1 MSKDDR
7 LFEMKRLKRDLILLK
22 KEDQLDELNIEREV
36 ECLNYLLQMVE
47 TISSLSRAHE
57 LIDMNRY
64 KIHQDTNTVSKALKQ
79 KQDKPF
85 QFIINK
91 N

>member
-1 MSKDDR
+1 
-7 LFEMKRLKRDLILLK
+7 MKRLKRDLILLR

-36 ECLNYLLQMVE
+36 ECLNYLLQTVE
-47 TISSLSRAHE
+47 TISSLCKAHE
-57 LIDMNRY
+57 LIDLNRY
-64 KIHQDTNTVSKALKQ
+64 KIYQDTLTVTKGLKQ
-79 KQDKPF
+79 KELKPF

>member
-1 MSKDDR
+1 MRK
-7 LFEMKRLKRDLILLK
+7 LKRDLILLR

-36 ECLNYLLQMVE
+36 ECLNFLLQMVE

-64 KIHQDTNTVSKALKQ
+64 KIYQDTLTVSKALKQ
-79 KQDKPF
+79 KEVKPF

>member
-1 MSKDDR
+1 MRK
-7 LFEMKRLKRDLILLK
+7 LKRDLILLR

-36 ECLNYLLQMVE
+36 ECLNFLLQMVE

-64 KIHQDTNTVSKALKQ
+64 KIYQDTLTVSKALKQ
-79 KQDKPF
+79 KEDKPF

>member
-1 MSKDDR
+1 
-7 LFEMKRLKRDLILLK
+7 MKRLKRDLILLR

-36 ECLNYLLQMVE
+36 ECLNYLLQTVE
-47 TISSLSRAHE
+47 TISSLCKAHE
-57 LIDMNRY
+57 LIDMNRF
-64 KIHQDTNTVSKALKQ
+64 KIYQDTLSITKALKQ
-79 KQDKPF
+79 KELNPF

>member
-1 MSKDDR
+1 MRK
-7 LFEMKRLKRDLILLK
+7 LKRDLILLR

-36 ECLNYLLQMVE
+36 ECLDYLLQMVE

-64 KIHQDTNTVSKALKQ
+64 KIYQDTLTVSKALKQ
-79 KQDKPF
+79 KEDKPF

>member
-1 MSKDDR
+1 
-7 LFEMKRLKRDLILLK
+7 MKRLKRDLILLR
-22 KEDQLDELNIEREV
+22 KEDQLDELNIEKEV
-36 ECLNYLLQMVE
+36 ECLNYLLQMAE
-47 TISSLSRAHE
+47 TIPALSKAHE

-64 KIHQDTNTVSKALKQ
+64 KIYQDTITVSKALKQ
-79 KQDKPF
+79 KEAKPF

>member
-1 MSKDDR
+1 
-7 LFEMKRLKRDLILLK
+7 MKRLKRDLILLR

-36 ECLNYLLQMVE
+36 ECLNHLLQSVE
-47 TISSLSRAHE
+47 TISSLCKAYE

-64 KIHQDTNTVSKALKQ
+64 KIYQDTLTITKALKQ
-79 KQDKPF
+79 KDIKPF
-85 QFIINK
+85 QFIFNK

>member
-1 MSKDDR
+1 MLR
-7 LFEMKRLKRDLILLK
+7 

-36 ECLNYLLQMVE
+36 ECLNYLLQTVE
-47 TISSLSRAHE
+47 TISSLCKAHE
-57 LIDMNRY
+57 LIDMNRF
-64 KIHQDTNTVSKALKQ
+64 KIYQDTLSITKALKQ
-79 KQDKPF
+79 KELNPF

>member
-1 MSKDDR
+1 MRK
-7 LFEMKRLKRDLILLK
+7 LKRDLILLR

-36 ECLNYLLQMVE
+36 ECLDYLLQMVE

-64 KIHQDTNTVSKALKQ
+64 KIYQDTLTVSKALKQ
-79 KQDKPF
+79 KENKPF
-85 QFIINK
+85 QFILNK

>member
-1 MSKDDR
+1 MRK
-7 LFEMKRLKRDLILLK
+7 LKRDLILLR

-36 ECLNYLLQMVE
+36 ECLNFLLQMVE

-64 KIHQDTNTVSKALKQ
+64 KIYQDTLTVSKALKQ
-79 KQDKPF
+79 KEFKPF

>member
-1 MSKDDR
+1 
-7 LFEMKRLKRDLILLK
+7 MKRLKRDLILLR
-22 KEDQLDELNIEREV
+22 KEDQLDELNIEKEV
-36 ECLNYLLQMVE
+36 ECLNYLLQKIE
-47 TISSLSRAHE
+47 TISSLSMAHE

-64 KIHQDTNTVSKALKQ
+64 KIYQDTLTVSKALKQ
-79 KQDKPF
+79 KENKPF

>member
-1 MSKDDR
+1 MS
-7 LFEMKRLKRDLILLK
+7 RLKRDLILLR

-64 KIHQDTNTVSKALKQ
+64 KIYQDTLTVSKALKQ
-79 KQDKPF
+79 KEEKPF

>member
-1 MSKDDR
+1 MRK
-7 LFEMKRLKRDLILLK
+7 LKRDLILLR

-36 ECLNYLLQMVE
+36 ECLNFLLQMVE

-64 KIHQDTNTVSKALKQ
+64 KIYQDTLTVSKALKQ
-79 KQDKPF
+79 KEFKSF

>member
-1 MSKDDR
+1 MR
-7 LFEMKRLKRDLILLK
+7 RLKRDLILLR

-64 KIHQDTNTVSKALKQ
+64 KIYQDALTVSKALKQ
-79 KQDKPF
+79 KEDKPF